1 MAILSQLLIAAGAVI
16 GRGAHFQVEA
26 SRHHANEFCLL
37 IGDSAKARKG
47 SSFDHVARTLSAADP
62 AFQDR
67 LSTGL
72 SSGEG
77 LIWSVRDP
85 HGADA
90 GCSDPRLLITEP
102 EFASVLKSTSR
113 EISTLSPVL
122 RSASDARPLALLT
135 RTAPARASAAHIAII
150 GHIAQAELAHNTN
163 RIEIANGFLNR
174 FILLACRRVRLLPE
188 GGQADPLAHTGL
200 TGALKAAL
208 GHARGAGQVRFDED
222 ARMLWHDLYARLS
235 EPEDGL
241 HRCALRPLRATH
253 DPSRADPR
261 AARLRAP
268 DQALPPA
275 RRTRALGLRR
285 ALRALGARA
294 GQRRSARRAD
304 PRRAAPLPRR
314 AHPHS
319 AARPLRSQPL
329 SRADR
334 AGARRPRRHRQ
345 SHKHTHLHRRTA
357 GRALERHERLRRAC
371 RPQDGQLARSATLR
385 ARISEAERASQG
397 RPDRAER
404 KRAAQRRPLRDRA
417 AELPSDR
424 HAPRRPPAPPH
435 LWSFGRTSPLPSP
448 PSASSPSPFSMSVN
462 TRRRASAR
470 RSA

>member
-1 MAILSQLLIAAGAVI
+1 MSELISQPAPAELPAPAGWPAPPDPRAYYGLPGAIASAISPHTEADPVAILSQLLIAAGAVI

-122 RSASDARPLALLT
+122 RSAWDARPLALLT

-150 GHIAQAELAHNTN
+150 GHITQAELAHNTN

-241 HRCALRPLRATH
+241 TGALCARSEPHTIRLALIHALLDSERQIKPCHLHAALALWDYAARCARWALGQASGDPLAEQIHAALRRSPDGLTRTQLRDLFARNRSAERIEQALAGLAATGRAT
-253 DPSRADPR
+253 ST
-261 AARLRAP
+261 
-268 DQALPPA
+268 
-275 RRTRALGLRR
+275 RT
-285 ALRALGARA
+285 
-294 GQRRSARRAD
+294 S
-304 PRRAAPLPRR
+304 
-314 AHPHS
+314 
-319 AARPLRSQPL
+319 
-329 SRADR
+329 
-334 AGARRPRRHRQ
+334 
-345 SHKHTHLHRRTA
+345 TA
-357 GRALERHERLRRAC
+357 GRPAERW
-371 RPQDGQLARSATLR
+371 SATSASAELA
-385 ARISEAERASQG
+385 ARKTG
-397 RPDRAER
+397 NL
-404 KRAAQRRPLRDRA
+404 RAAQP
-417 AELPSDR
+417 
-424 HAPRRPPAPPH
+424 
-435 LWSFGRTSPLPSP
+435 
-448 PSASSPSPFSMSVN
+448 
-462 TRRRASAR
+462 
-470 RSA
+470 